1 MIYNHIIFI
10 DVEEELSDQELL
22 KIHDFIIKNTKAKSS
37 YSIRGL
43 KYDSS

>member
-10 DVEEELSDQELL
+10 DVEEELTDHELL
-22 KIHDFIIKNTKAKSS
+22 KIHNFIVKNTKAKSS
-37 YSIRGL
+37 YSVRGL